1 MTEYQNESLAQQ
13 TCKIKMK
20 TNNKVLVVLICITDC
35 CKGTHNTSY
44 QSLVMYRKDSV
55 TAHAIV
61 QEKAQD
67 AGTWKMLET
76 RSHLHGITDG
86 TSSFRNLFFNI
97 LKKFVLVLYELG
109 DTLVHVKM
117 FEFTFSVLLP
127 IKALNIPLVL
137 SEKTLSTVGLEKQ
150 H

>member
-1 MTEYQNESLAQQ
+1 MPS
-13 TCKIKMK
+13 
-20 TNNKVLVVLICITDC
+20 
-35 CKGTHNTSY
+35 
-44 QSLVMYRKDSV
+44 
-55 TAHAIV
+55 HAIV
-61 QEKAQD
+61 QEKAHN